1 MYWCAAIRWVKGLA
15 SSMTC
20 VYGNERACLCLC
32 MCMWTYMSVYV
43 YLHKDVAWLRHGT
56 VQGQHVQYA
65 LLLCRPEAKALSRKH
80 EDLVKKV
87 NALMAKKAQ

>member
-32 MCMWTYMSVYV
+32 MCMWTYISVCV
-43 YLHKDVAWLRHGT
+43 YLHKDVRG
-56 VQGQHVQYA
+56 
-65 LLLCRPEAKALSRKH
+65 
-80 EDLVKKV
+80 
-87 NALMAKKAQ
+87 